1 MAKRKLKSLA
11 ATTAITLAAVGT
23 PALADEV
30 TPTVNAS
37 NESIVKTDPSTGA
50 TTEPHK
56 VTSDEVKNDV
66 DAQKQNVATAQS
78 QVNNATANATAADQA
93 QAKAQAEADAANQAV
108 KNAEA
113 NAAKATPKNIAANQA
128 DQAANLADQK
138 ANAKETE
145 QVNAEI
151 TNQTNKVTNAQTA
164 VNTAQ
169 SEKDAAD
176 ANVTAKDTDVKS
188 AQAAIDGTGQAK
200 AQENLAKAKGDT
212 KAAEAN
218 VATATQAV
226 DTAKKADADRN
237 AKVKTAETDV
247 KVKSDAVTNAANRV
261 TAAQNAVKST
271 TDKLTEATT
280 AVQKAQKALD
290 NADKVTIPKL
300 DQFKADKASG
310 DSDAITDSGATA
322 IENSS
327 TKIGEDDKSDIVE
340 IGNLTAKQREKLSLY
355 AAQVLTEIRKKLG
368 LSKITVTDAA
378 MNSAKKQGSKYVA
391 RGTSVAQDGHIS
403 GDYIGENISTAYTT
417 SKTMTMYELKQLMY
431 NAIMSQTFADAP
443 SKWGHLNNNL
453 KGNHIGIDV
462 VTINNQLHLISVIQT
477 AGGTEI
483 VNTEDITKLE
493 ANLAQAKATQAEA
506 QTASDAAKVELTKA
520 SADYAAALDLKT
532 QAEKVLANAQA
543 TPLQTQ
549 VAENNLL
556 LAKIALQNAQERE
569 VAAQKA
575 LDNFTADLATKKAK
589 LEEAKAALA
598 TAKTNAET
606 KATALETAKAE
617 LVKQQAK
624 LNSLNKE
631 KVALLAEKD
640 RLVAEAKALA
650 TELKGYLKAPA
661 ILAAAQATASEK
673 DSALKDAMTKAKA
686 AHTKLKELQAKLAEE
701 QTKLAELQTKYD
713 RLKDLEDK
721 AKDNKIIT
729 LPDGTIVAVPKVA
742 PTAEKLPEFDP
753 SKLVKKPVEK
763 PKEQKGDGN
772 TTVNSVSGTSPAGI
786 TVTQT
791 ASGEKVTYSRVACA
805 KALPQT
811 GEQESLLAVFGVA
824 ILSILGLTGARRK
837 RRG

>member
-30 TPTVNAS
+30 TPTVNTS
-37 NESIVKTDPSTGA
+37 NESIIKTNPSTGA

-169 SEKDAAD
+169 SEKDAAN
-176 ANVTAKDTDVKS
+176 ANVTAKDADVKS

-200 AQENLAKAKGDT
+200 AQENLAKAKADT

-237 AKVKTAETDV
+237 AKVKAAETDV

-290 NADKVTIPKL
+290 NADKVTIA
-300 DQFKADKASG
+300 DGTQFKADRKTG
-310 DSDAITDSGATA
+310 DSDYMTDSGATM

-327 TKIGEDDKSDIVE
+327 TKIGEDDKYKIVNVNALSDAE
-340 IGNLTAKQREKLSLY
+340 KQELALY
-355 AAQVLTEIRKKLG
+355 ALQVINSVRASQGLAPLKLTTG
-368 LSKITVTDAA
+368 GMQA
-378 MNSAKKQGSKYVA
+378 
-391 RGTSVAQDGHIS
+391 AQDQARKYIARNKLIQSAGHIH
-403 GDYIGENISTAYTT
+403 GNYFGENVSNIKHSSASMYDI
-417 SKTMTMYELKQLMY
+417 KTDIY
-431 NAIMSQTFADAP
+431 NAIMSMAFADAP
-443 SKWGHLNNNL
+443 SKWVHTNNML
-453 KGNHIGIDV
+453 SHASDLGVAFATFGGR
-462 VTINNQLHLISVIQT
+462 THLINVHGT
-477 AGGTEI
+477 YTGTEI
-483 VNTEDITKLE
+483 VNPEDITKLE
-493 ANLAQAKATQAEA
+493 ANLAQAKATQAKA
-506 QTASDAAKVELTKA
+506 QTASDAAKAELTKA

-532 QAEKVLANAQA
+532 QAEKVLADAQA

-549 VAENNLL
+549 VAENNLR

-569 VAAQKA
+569 IAAQKA

-624 LNSLNKE
+624 LDSLNKE

-650 TELKGYLKAPA
+650 TELKGYLEAPA

-753 SKLVKKPVEK
+753 STLVEKPVEK
-763 PKEQKGDGN
+763 PKEQKGNGN

-791 ASGEKVTYSRVACA
+791 ASGEKVTYSRVARA